1 MTPFAPEQ
9 YVILLLVFLLGLF
22 AGMYLLAGGK
32 WKRRYRELEAQH
44 REELRHRDAIAADRT
59 EARAEAI
66 ASDRDARV
74 GAYEGQP
81 VRRRRWWRP

>member
-1 MTPFAPEQ
+1 VTPFAPEQ
-9 YVILLLVFLLGLF
+9 YIILLLVFLLGLF

-66 ASDRDARV
+66 AAERGATA
-74 GAYEGQP
+74 GAYEGP